1 LTTYVNT
8 FRNGQT
14 KESDVDLG
22 YPWIPTEDAERP
34 PSFELA
40 VETAAAILA
49 YVGDDPELA
58 QEALDRELSREFPPR
73 KVLTSDLRRII
84 RNAES

>member
-1 LTTYVNT
+1 VALYVNT
-8 FRNGQT
+8 FNGRQ
-14 KESDVDLG
+14 KESATALG
-22 YPWIPTEDAERP
+22 YPWIPAADAERP

-49 YVGDDPELA
+49 RVGDDPELA
-58 QEALDRELSREFPPR
+58 QEALDAELSREFPPR
-73 KVLTSDLRRII
+73 KVLTRDLQRII